1 MDNPW
6 TSFRSLRG
14 YWRIGSFTKS
24 VVY

>member
-6 TSFRSLRG
+6 ASFRSLCG

-24 VVY
+24 IVI

>member
-24 VVY
+24 IVI

>member
-6 TSFRSLRG
+6 ASFRSLRG

-24 VVY
+24 IVI